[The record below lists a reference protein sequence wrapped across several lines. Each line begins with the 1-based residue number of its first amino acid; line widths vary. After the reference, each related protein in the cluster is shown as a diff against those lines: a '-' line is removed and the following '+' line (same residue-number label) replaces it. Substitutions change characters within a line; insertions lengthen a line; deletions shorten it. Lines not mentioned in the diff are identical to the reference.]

1 MIPEIMRT
9 YIRYSLENYINH
21 IEQGVSASAS
31 RFSYQHE
38 QYSYHQNKLS
48 TTCSDYN
55 TFKDMNLTLFLCD
68 SNSTAIPII
77 SNLYRNSKNMLSS
90 EADGVSNF
98 IFGNIDN
105 HSIEILGDDEL
116 NTSLATAL
124 SQVIDFIMIMSTI
137 YTRTNNILLI
147 FRCFMF
153 CRFFWLAPPQS
164 Y

>member
-21 IEQGVSASAS
+21 IEQGVSAS
-31 RFSYQHE
+31 RFAYQHE
-38 QYSYHQNKLS
+38 QYTYHQNKLS

-55 TFKDMNLTLFLCD
+55 IFKDMNLTLFLCD

-90 EADGVSNF
+90 EADDISNF

-124 SQVIDFIMIMSTI
+124 SQVIDFIIIMSTI
-137 YTRTNNILLI
+137 YTNYKYKLLTNIS
-147 FRCFMF
+147 MF
-153 CRFFWLAPPQS
+153 HVL
-164 Y
+164 